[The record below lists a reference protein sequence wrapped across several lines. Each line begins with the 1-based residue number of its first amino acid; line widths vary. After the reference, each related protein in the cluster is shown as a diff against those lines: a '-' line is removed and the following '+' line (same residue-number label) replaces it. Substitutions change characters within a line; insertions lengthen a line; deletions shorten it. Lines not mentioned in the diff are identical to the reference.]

1 MAVWVWGPRRGTTR
15 SKAEIQSRFLL
26 CCVRHGHIICW
37 REIPTAATIW
47 FTIWLPVWYI
57 QYKEKNLQ
65 KMYLRTVRIWKKSL
79 MHNGNKDIDA
89 EDLCCEL
96 VAIPQRLPKS
106 MPPQEVHFILQQKI
120 LDNVPNVSVALRILS
135 HFQYQWQ
142 VVNVVS
148 QSSNL

>member
-1 MAVWVWGPRRGTTR
+1 
-15 SKAEIQSRFLL
+15 
-26 CCVRHGHIICW
+26 
-37 REIPTAATIW
+37 
-47 FTIWLPVWYI
+47 
-57 QYKEKNLQ
+57 
-65 KMYLRTVRIWKKSL
+65 

-96 VAIPQRLPKS
+96 VAIARRLPKS
-106 MPPQEVHFILQQKI
+106 MPPQEVLLFILQQKL